1 MKSRGKPRLFHVR
14 GEPSG
19 LRPHRLHRHP
29 APHEADIP
37 PALPHP
43 ARAPG
48 AWRSVTGPF
57 VARRFYSSERG
68 IGAPGGM
75 IVSRSRLLARR
86 LAPWPPSRGMPRI
99 RTSRP
104 APCSGPPS
112 NTRAP
117 QATPRIG
124 ALLLRAAEE
133 GSSVARVAFG
143 SGIAGLVVALHDAGA
158 AARITGHEAAPR
170 LTRCDVRKRDAR
182 AFLRATPDRPVN
194 RDDLRTAL
202 VVSRGKRHGA
212 LVATADTA
220 RPPQD
225 PSSDSGAARPQ
236 GRPAGAIAGV
246 SRSRPLPRC
255 PSSMPGSVATCRPAS
270 ATAPM
275 SGADADDS
283 FANINFAS
291 DLAAA
296 ARQHRFSLL
305 TDVIY
310 VDAEMKDAHASVQ
323 ARRPGVLIRGC
334 RSFDVRR

>member
-19 LRPHRLHRHP
+19 QRPHRLHRHP
-29 APHEADIP
+29 APHAADIP

-43 ARAPG
+43 ARVPG
-48 AWRSVTGPF
+48 AWRSVTDLF
-57 VARRFYSSERG
+57 VAMQFHSSERG

-75 IVSRSRLLARR
+75 IVSRTRLLARR
-86 LAPWPPSRGMPRI
+86 LAPLPPSRGMPRI
-99 RTSRP
+99 RTGRP
-104 APCSGPPS
+104 APCSGTPS
-112 NTRAP
+112 NTCAPRRRRESAPCSCGRPRRGRLSRASP
-117 QATPRIG
+117 
-124 ALLLRAAEE
+124 
-133 GSSVARVAFG
+133 S
-143 SGIAGLVVALHDAGA
+143 A
-158 AARITGHEAAPR
+158 AASPASRSRCTMPAPR
-170 LTRCDVRKRDAR
+170 RASPGTRQHRASRDAMCVLRDAR

-220 RPPQD
+220 RPTQD

-246 SRSRPLPRC
+246 SRSRPLPGC
-255 PSSMPGSVATCRPAS
+255 LSSMPGSVATCRPAS
-270 ATAPM
+270 AAAPM

-291 DLAAA
+291 DLATA

-310 VDAEMKDAHASVQ
+310 VGAEMKDAHASVHA
-323 ARRPGVLIRGC
+323 ARRGVLIRGC